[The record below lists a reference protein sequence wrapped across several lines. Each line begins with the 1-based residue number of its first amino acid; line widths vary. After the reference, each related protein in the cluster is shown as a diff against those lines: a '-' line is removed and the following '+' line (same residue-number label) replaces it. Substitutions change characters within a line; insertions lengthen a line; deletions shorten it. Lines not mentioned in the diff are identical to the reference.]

1 LLQNDVI
8 FVGNVPNRFR
18 QPAVKLPE
26 LSARSMRY
34 QSLIA
39 ALDSSQ
45 VGAAPFAEIREGF
58 ARKMVEQPLA
68 RNSRPW
74 FPPPTAGSLFAATP
88 CPWPSTPIAKR
99 F

>member
-26 LSARSMRY
+26 LSARSMPH

-45 VGAAPFAEIREGF
+45 VGAAPFAEILEGF
-58 ARKMVEQPLA
+58 ARKMVEQSFARVLLKLPIPRLGVEPIEPL
-68 RNSRPW
+68 
-74 FPPPTAGSLFAATP
+74 T
-88 CPWPSTPIAKR
+88 KR
-99 F
+99 RQIGP